1 MKATIIRV
9 LRREPARITAV
20 AVASIGLLTL
30 FGVVNWTDVQ
40 IGAVLVAFAAVL
52 ELVRSLVTP
61 TTE

>member
-1 MKATIIRV
+1 MKSLIRV

-20 AVASIGLLTL
+20 ALATVGLLTL
-30 FGVVNWTDVQ
+30 FGVVSWTDVQ
-40 IGAVLVAFAAVL
+40 IGGVLLAFSAVL